1 MTATTD
7 EIDVKLS
14 EYVELVRSG
23 NYLNIQCL
31 SEMVESLDSPMTKEE
46 YLKLLVRAF
55 FLSKAKDRIDSCKKL
70 TFSDWCTSIVNV
82 FVYSCGL
89 HFIIN
94 HFI

>member
-1 MTATTD
+1 MTTE

-23 NYLNIQCL
+23 KYLNIQCL
-31 SEMVESLDSPMTKEE
+31 TEMIESLDSPMSKED
-46 YLKLLVRAF
+46 YLKLLVRAI
-55 FLSKAKDRIDSCKKL
+55 FLSKAKDKIDSCKKL
-70 TFSDWCTSIVNV
+70 TFSEFCTATMNV
-82 FVYSCGL
+82 FIYSCGL

>member
-23 NYLNIQCL
+23 KYLNIQCL
-31 SEMVESLDSPMTKEE
+31 SEMIESLDSPMSKEE
-46 YLKLLVRAF
+46 YLKLLVRAI
-55 FLSKAKDRIDSCKKL
+55 FLSKAKERIDSCKKL
-70 TFSDWCTSIVNV
+70 TFSEFCTAAVNV
-82 FVYSCGL
+82 IVYSCGL
-89 HFIIN
+89 HFIIH

>member
-23 NYLNIQCL
+23 NYLNIQCI
-31 SEMVESLDSPMTKEE
+31 SEMAESLNSPMSKED

-70 TFSDWCTSIVNV
+70 PYSEFCTAAVNV

-89 HFIIN
+89 HFIIH